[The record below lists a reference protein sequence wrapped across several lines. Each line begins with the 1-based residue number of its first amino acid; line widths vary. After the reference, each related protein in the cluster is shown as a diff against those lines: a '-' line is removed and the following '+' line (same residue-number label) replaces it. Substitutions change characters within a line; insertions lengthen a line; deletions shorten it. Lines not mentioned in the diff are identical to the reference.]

1 MSRGKRH
8 RKNSERKNGADAL
21 REWQR
26 ERLARDRELPVP
38 APGPSEVSLVAYHVR
53 PAAAADE
60 DFLPLE
66 AAIRESW
73 RHCGFLH
80 TVIVAPAATPALA
93 AFAEPYGT
101 GVEIAVVPSLDPERP
116 ETEEEDRIAR
126 LPERFATPF
135 ALLVSADG
143 FPLRPGLGSFLDHW
157 DFIGAPLVSEG
168 WWGNLVRAFLNTH
181 VMDGGFSLRSRAL
194 CERVAEEWKAR
205 GGSIRKPEDGAFQ
218 TRLLPRK
225 SLSYRSSVRLPMA
238 HEANAFSYDA
248 AVPFHGRIPPFG
260 FHGPAA
266 FKWLLDNGK
275 IS

>member
-53 PAAAADE
+53 PADRADE

-80 TVIVAPAATPALA
+80 TVIVAPAETPALR
-93 AFAEPYGT
+93 AFAEPYGI
-101 GVEIAVVPSLDPERP
+101 GVEVCVEPSLDPARP
-116 ETEEEDRIAR
+116 ETEAEDRIAR

-135 ALLVSADG
+135 ALLVSEDG

-168 WWGNLVRAFLNTH
+168 WWGNLVRSFLNTH
-181 VMDGGFSLRSRAL
+181 VMDGAFSLRSRTL

-205 GGSIRKPEDGAFQ
+205 RASIRKPEDGPFQ
-218 TRLLPRK
+218 TRFLPRK
-225 SLSYRSSVRLPMA
+225 SLSYRSSARLPMA
-238 HEANAFSYDA
+238 HEATAFAYDA
-248 AVPFHGRIPPFG
+248 TVPFRGRIPPFG

-275 IS
+275 IA

>member
-80 TVIVAPAATPALA
+80 TVIVAPALTPALA
-93 AFAEPYGT
+93 AFAEPYGI
-101 GVEIAVVPSLDPERP
+101 GVEVAVVPSLDPERP
-116 ETEEEDRIAR
+116 ETEDVDRIAN
-126 LPERFATPF
+126 LHQRFETPF

-205 GGSIRKPEDGAFQ
+205 GGSVRNPEDGPFQ

-225 SLSYRSSVRLPMA
+225 SLSYRSSMRLPMA
-238 HEANAFSYDA
+238 HEASAFSYDS

-260 FHGPAA
+260 FHGPAS

-275 IS
+275 IA